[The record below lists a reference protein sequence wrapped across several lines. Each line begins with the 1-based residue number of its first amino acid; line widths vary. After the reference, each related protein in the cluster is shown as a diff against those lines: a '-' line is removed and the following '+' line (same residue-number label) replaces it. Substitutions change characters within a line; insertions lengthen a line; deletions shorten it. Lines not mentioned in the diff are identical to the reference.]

1 VSECSYLKKKE
12 LRKRTRMK
20 VPERFSTAER
30 RDERREKKAKKKRRK
45 KAPQFHSQ
53 REEEEEEETIMR
65 ALSSLPP
72 ATRTPTLAHER
83 RRATMRF
90 SHNGPAALCATIA
103 RRRRSVISSSFFSNV
118 LSRESGRRVQPAFS
132 SAAGDFDAPRSENVL
147 FKRSGFFSSSSS
159 SSRFAEGGERNVR
172 ANAIM
177 SSVEEDEE
185 DSEEMDLR
193 LPADMPG
200 FDDDYEAIVAKVDKL
215 FAKSSSSSKA
225 SDGMDDDDDDQDY
238 DDEEEYV
245 EEEEEEDGD
254 IAEIDKKTIKVSVDA
269 DPTSIN
275 NFNLHPIT
283 VAALKKKGIETLFPI
298 QVAALEPALN
308 GRDVVARAKTG
319 TGKTLA
325 FSLPIVEKFLRE
337 DEERKNGEDEDWG
350 GERRRMS
357 RDKRPRCIVLAP
369 TRELAQQVERE
380 IYSLAPSFETLTVYG
395 GAPIGAQESK
405 LRRGVDF
412 VVGTPGRVMD
422 LLNRGTLDLSRVQ
435 HVVLD
440 EADQMLAVG
449 FEEDVE
455 TILEDVP
462 KNRQT
467 FLFSATMPHWVKKL
481 QQKFLVDQVSI
492 DLVGEDTGK
501 INKDID
507 LMSCAVAFPSK
518 CAVLMDLVTVHA
530 KGNKTI
536 VFTQTKRDADEV
548 TASLGKR
555 VSTEVLHGDIA
566 QAQRERTLQR
576 FRQDKFSV
584 LVATDVA
591 ARGLDVDNVDL
602 VVHYEL
608 PNETESFVHR
618 CGRTGRAGKK
628 GTAIA
633 LHTDREYYRL
643 RDIKRFTGADI
654 REINPPTSSEVMAAS
669 AATAEHRIHE
679 VDDEVLEYFLPAAKD
694 MIRNVKQKKTNDEDE
709 ETETEDETP
718 TSEEEIERRAQEL
731 LARALAALSGHTEAP
746 PPKSLLTG
754 SPGQVTML
762 VEDVS
767 GDLPAFSARDLLAT
781 LGDKDRRLS
790 SGVGKITFF
799 ARNSGKNGAAFDVSY
814 EIAQELLDMGTIAGF
829 EVSKAKVL
837 PELSRD
843 SGRAG
848 AFGGGGRGGGRGGR
862 GFSRGGG
869 RGGGRFSRDG
879 GGRGGFSRDRGGG
892 GRFSGGG
899 FSRGGDRGGGGGYSS
914 RDGGGFERRDRGG
927 FERRDGG
934 GFERRDRGGGG
945 GYSSRGGGNRRE
957 GGYSSAAS
965 RSGGGDWSMQ

>member
-1 VSECSYLKKKE
+1 MHPIGVFQLAADTFAMNRHA
-12 LRKRTRMK
+12 LGGTTTTRRKRSVVVFRT
-20 VPERFSTAER
+20 T
-30 RDERREKKAKKKRRK
+30 
-45 KAPQFHSQ
+45 
-53 REEEEEEETIMR
+53 T
-65 ALSSLPP
+65 
-72 ATRTPTLAHER
+72 TTTTPTLTLR
-83 RRATMRF
+83 TRVIG
-90 SHNGPAALCATIA
+90 NAAAAIG
-103 RRRRSVISSSFFSNV
+103 VSS
-118 LSRESGRRVQPAFS
+118 ETT
-132 SAAGDFDAPRSENVL
+132 DFD
-147 FKRSGFFSSSSS
+147 
-159 SSRFAEGGERNVR
+159 
-172 ANAIM
+172 
-177 SSVEEDEE
+177 EEYTTT
-185 DSEEMDLR
+185 DLQ

-200 FDDDYEAIVAKVDKL
+200 FDDDYEAIVAKVDDL
-215 FAKSSSSSKA
+215 FKEEEKTTAREDMMEETTTTTRKK
-225 SDGMDDDDDDQDY
+225 DFG
-238 DDEEEYV
+238 DEEDV
-245 EEEEEEDGD
+245 DEDV
-254 IAEIDKKTIKVSVDA
+254 AKIDEKTIKVSVDD
-269 DPTSIN
+269 DPTSVN

-298 QVAALEPALN
+298 QVAALGPAQS

-337 DEERKNGEDEDWG
+337 DEEERNNRDDDG
-350 GERRRMS
+350 GARRRGA

-395 GAPIGAQESK
+395 GAPIGPQESK

-422 LLNRGTLDLSRVQ
+422 LLNRRTLDLSRVQ

-555 VSTEVLHGDIA
+555 CSTEVLHGDIA
-566 QAQRERTLQR
+566 QSQRERTLQR

-633 LHTDREYYRL
+633 LHTDREFYRL

-654 REINPPTSSEVMAAS
+654 REINPPSSSEVMAAS

-679 VDDEVLEYFLPAAKD
+679 VDEDVLEYFLPAAKD
-694 MIRNVKQKKTNDEDE
+694 MIKNVRQNITNDDDE
-709 ETETEDETP
+709 EETETETEDEDEDDETL
-718 TSEEEIERRAQEL
+718 TSQEKIERRAEEL
-731 LARALAALSGHTEAP
+731 LAKALAALSGHTEAP

-762 VEDVS
+762 VEDVNNE
-767 GDLPAFSARDLLAT
+767 LPAFSARDLLAT

-814 EIAQELLDMGTIAGF
+814 EFVQELLDMGTIAGF
-829 EVSKAKVL
+829 EVSKANSL
-837 PELSRD
+837 PRLARD
-843 SGRAG
+843 NGSRAG
-848 AFGGGGRGGGRGGR
+848 AF
-862 GFSRGGG
+862 GG
-869 RGGGRFSRDG
+869 RGGGRFSRGGGRFSRGG
-879 GGRGGFSRDRGGG
+879 GGRGGYSRDRDRGGG

-899 FSRGGDRGGGGGYSS
+899 FSRGGDRGGNYGS
-914 RDGGGFERRDRGG
+914 RDR
-927 FERRDGG
+927 GG
-934 GFERRDRGGGG
+934 GFERRDRGGGYSSRDRGG
-945 GYSSRGGGNRRE
+945 GYSSRDRGGYSSRDHRSGRE
-957 GGYSSAAS
+957 GGYSSAGA
-965 RSGGGDWSMQ
+965 RSDWSMQ

>member
-1 VSECSYLKKKE
+1 
-12 LRKRTRMK
+12 M
-20 VPERFSTAER
+20 
-30 RDERREKKAKKKRRK
+30 
-45 KAPQFHSQ
+45 
-53 REEEEEEETIMR
+53 
-65 ALSSLPP
+65 
-72 ATRTPTLAHER
+72 
-83 RRATMRF
+83 
-90 SHNGPAALCATIA
+90 
-103 RRRRSVISSSFFSNV
+103 
-118 LSRESGRRVQPAFS
+118 
-132 SAAGDFDAPRSENVL
+132 
-147 FKRSGFFSSSSS
+147 
-159 SSRFAEGGERNVR
+159 R

-185 DSEEMDLR
+185 DSEEMELR

-215 FAKSSSSSKA
+215 FEKSSSSSKA
-225 SDGMDDDDDDQDY
+225 SDGMDDDVDDDQDD
-238 DDEEEYV
+238 DDEEDYV
-245 EEEEEEDGD
+245 EEEEEEDED

-350 GERRRMS
+350 GERRRRS

-492 DLVGEDTGK
+492 ELVGEDTGK

-879 GGRGGFSRDRGGG
+879 GRGGFSRDRGGG

-914 RDGGGFERRDRGG
+914 RGGGDFERRDRGGFERRDGGGFERRDRGG

-945 GYSSRGGGNRRE
+945 YSSRGGGNRRE
-957 GGYSSAAS
+957 GGYSSAGS

>member
-1 VSECSYLKKKE
+1 MQSAVGL
-12 LRKRTRMK
+12 L
-20 VPERFSTAER
+20 FS
-30 RDERREKKAKKKRRK
+30 
-45 KAPQFHSQ
+45 S
-53 REEEEEEETIMR
+53 
-65 ALSSLPP
+65 
-72 ATRTPTLAHER
+72 TPSPVLLA
-83 RRATMRF
+83 
-90 SHNGPAALCATIA
+90 SP
-103 RRRRSVISSSFFSNV
+103 SKSSSFEKMTV
-118 LSRESGRRVQPAFS
+118 PTTSRAFFS
-132 SAAGDFDAPRSENVL
+132 SAARRLSARKRRTIMISSGGTPAAGAMTSPSYYYSYARRKDATTMRRY
-147 FKRSGFFSSSSS
+147 FGRGFSSTARSNAKNNSKAILSSTDDDVVPD
-159 SSRFAEGGERNVR
+159 N
-172 ANAIM
+172 I
-177 SSVEEDEE
+177 
-185 DSEEMDLR
+185 DLQ
-193 LPADMPG
+193 LPADMPE

-215 FAKSSSSSKA
+215 FVKSSSSS
-225 SDGMDDDDDDQDY
+225 SLSGGVVENDDEEDA
-238 DDEEEYV
+238 DDEEEEEDFV
-245 EEEEEEDGD
+245 VDSDEEEEEEEEDVLV
-254 IAEIDKKTIKVSVDA
+254 AEIDEKTIKVSVDA

-298 QVAALEPALN
+298 QVAALEPAQS

-337 DEERKNGEDEDWG
+337 DEEENNRGDED
-350 GERRRMS
+350 GEGTRRRGS

-395 GAPIGAQESK
+395 GAPIGPQESK

-481 QQKFLVDQVSI
+481 QQKFLVDQVNI

-507 LMSCAVAFPSK
+507 LMSCSVAFPSK

-608 PNETESFVHR
+608 PNESESFVHR

-633 LHTDREYYRL
+633 LHTDREFYRL

-654 REINPPTSSEVMAAS
+654 REINPPSSSEVMAAS
-669 AATAEHRIHE
+669 AATAEHRIHA
-679 VDDEVLEYFLPAAKD
+679 VDEDILEFFLPAAKD
-694 MIRNVKQKKTNDEDE
+694 MIRNVQQKTTNDDE
-709 ETETEDETP
+709 ETETETEDETL
-718 TSEEEIERRAQEL
+718 TSQEEIERRAQEL

-754 SPGQVTML
+754 SPGQVTMI
-762 VEDVS
+762 VEDVN

-814 EIAQELLDMGTIAGF
+814 EFAQELLDMGTIAGF
-829 EVSKAKVL
+829 EVTKANVL
-837 PELSRD
+837 PELARD
-843 SGRAG
+843 SGGRAG

-862 GFSRGGG
+862 GRDGFSRGGG

-914 RDGGGFERRDRGG
+914 RDGGGFERRD
-927 FERRDGG
+927 GG

-945 GYSSRGGGNRRE
+945 GGGGGGYSSRSGNSRE
-957 GGYSSAAS
+957 GGYSSAGS
-965 RSGGGDWSMQ
+965 RSGGGGGDWSMQ

>member
-1 VSECSYLKKKE
+1 MQSVPGTTQLAAGLCVETTSPNNATNAGTR
-12 LRKRTRMK
+12 RKRSVVFRTTLLT
-20 VPERFSTAER
+20 P
-30 RDERREKKAKKKRRK
+30 
-45 KAPQFHSQ
+45 
-53 REEEEEEETIMR
+53 
-65 ALSSLPP
+65 
-72 ATRTPTLAHER
+72 TRT
-83 RRATMRF
+83 
-90 SHNGPAALCATIA
+90 
-103 RRRRSVISSSFFSNV
+103 RRRRTRVI
-118 LSRESGRRVQPAFS
+118 G
-132 SAAGDFDAPRSENVL
+132 
-147 FKRSGFFSSSSS
+147 
-159 SSRFAEGGERNVR
+159 
-172 ANAIM
+172 NAIGV
-177 SSVEEDEE
+177 SSETDDEE
-185 DSEEMDLR
+185 YTTDLQ

-200 FDDDYEAIVAKVDKL
+200 FDDDYEAIVAKVDDL
-215 FAKSSSSSKA
+215 FKETAAHEDVEETRKK
-225 SDGMDDDDDDQDY
+225 DR
-238 DDEEEYV
+238 DDEDV
-245 EEEEEEDGD
+245 DEDV
-254 IAEIDKKTIKVSVDA
+254 AKIDEKTIKVSVDD

-298 QVAALEPALN
+298 QVAALGPAQS

-337 DEERKNGEDEDWG
+337 DEEERNNRDADG
-350 GERRRMS
+350 GARRRGA

-395 GAPIGAQESK
+395 GAPIGPQESK

-422 LLNRGTLDLSRVQ
+422 LLNRRTLDLSRVQ

-555 VSTEVLHGDIA
+555 CSTEVLHGDIA
-566 QAQRERTLQR
+566 QSQRERTLQR

-633 LHTDREYYRL
+633 LHTDREFYRL

-654 REINPPTSSEVMAAS
+654 REINPPSSSEVMAAS

-679 VDDEVLEYFLPAAKD
+679 VDEDVLEYFLPAAKD
-694 MIRNVKQKKTNDEDE
+694 MIKNVRQNFTNDDEE
-709 ETETEDETP
+709 ETETEDDGEDDETL
-718 TSEEEIERRAQEL
+718 TSQEKIERRAEEL
-731 LARALAALSGHTEAP
+731 LAKALAALSGHTEAP

-762 VEDVS
+762 VEDVNNE
-767 GDLPAFSARDLLAT
+767 LPAFSARDLLAT

-814 EIAQELLDMGTIAGF
+814 EFVQELLDMGTIAGF
-829 EVSKAKVL
+829 EVSKANFL
-837 PELSRD
+837 PRLARD
-843 SGRAG
+843 NGSRAG
-848 AFGGGGRGGGRGGR
+848 AF
-862 GFSRGGG
+862 GG
-869 RGGGRFSRDG
+869 RGGGRFSRGGGRFSRGG
-879 GGRGGFSRDRGGG
+879 GGRGGYSRDRDRGGG

-899 FSRGGDRGGGGGYSS
+899 FSRGGDRGGNYGS
-914 RDGGGFERRDRGG
+914 RDRGGGFERRDRGG
-927 FERRDGG
+927 
-934 GFERRDRGGGG
+934 
-945 GYSSRGGGNRRE
+945 YSSRGAGGRE
-957 GGYSSAAS
+957 GGCSSAGS
-965 RSGGGDWSMQ
+965 RSDWSMQ

>member
-1 VSECSYLKKKE
+1 MQSAVGL
-12 LRKRTRMK
+12 L
-20 VPERFSTAER
+20 FS
-30 RDERREKKAKKKRRK
+30 
-45 KAPQFHSQ
+45 S
-53 REEEEEEETIMR
+53 
-65 ALSSLPP
+65 
-72 ATRTPTLAHER
+72 TPSPVLLA
-83 RRATMRF
+83 
-90 SHNGPAALCATIA
+90 SP
-103 RRRRSVISSSFFSNV
+103 SKSSSFEKMTV
-118 LSRESGRRVQPAFS
+118 PTTSRAFFS
-132 SAAGDFDAPRSENVL
+132 SAARRLSARKRRTIMISSGGTPAAGAMTSPSYSYSYARRKDATTMRRYFGRGISSTARSNAKNNSKAIL
-147 FKRSGFFSSSSS
+147 SSTDDDVVPD
-159 SSRFAEGGERNVR
+159 N
-172 ANAIM
+172 I
-177 SSVEEDEE
+177 
-185 DSEEMDLR
+185 DLQ
-193 LPADMPG
+193 LPADMPE

-215 FAKSSSSSKA
+215 FVKSSSSS
-225 SDGMDDDDDDQDY
+225 SLSGGVVENDDEEDA
-238 DDEEEYV
+238 DDEEEEEDFV
-245 EEEEEEDGD
+245 VDSDEEEEEEEEDVLV
-254 IAEIDKKTIKVSVDA
+254 AEIDEKTIKVSVDA

-298 QVAALEPALN
+298 QVAALEPAQS

-337 DEERKNGEDEDWG
+337 DEEENNRGDED
-350 GERRRMS
+350 GEGTRRRGS

-395 GAPIGAQESK
+395 GAPIGPQESK

-481 QQKFLVDQVSI
+481 QQKFLVDQVNI

-507 LMSCAVAFPSK
+507 LMSCSVAFPSK

-608 PNETESFVHR
+608 PNESESFVHR

-633 LHTDREYYRL
+633 LHTDREFYRL

-654 REINPPTSSEVMAAS
+654 REINPPSSSEVMAAS
-669 AATAEHRIHE
+669 AATAEHRIHA
-679 VDDEVLEYFLPAAKD
+679 VDEDILEFFLPAAKD
-694 MIRNVKQKKTNDEDE
+694 MIRNVQQKTTNDDE
-709 ETETEDETP
+709 ETETETEDETL
-718 TSEEEIERRAQEL
+718 TSQEEIERRAQEL

-754 SPGQVTML
+754 SPGQVTMI
-762 VEDVS
+762 VEDVN

-814 EIAQELLDMGTIAGF
+814 EFAQELLDMGTIAGF
-829 EVSKAKVL
+829 EVTKANVL
-837 PELSRD
+837 PELARD
-843 SGRAG
+843 SGGRAG

-862 GFSRGGG
+862 GRDGFSRGGG

-914 RDGGGFERRDRGG
+914 RDGGGFERRD
-927 FERRDGG
+927 GG

-945 GYSSRGGGNRRE
+945 GGGGGGYSSRSGNSRE
-957 GGYSSAAS
+957 GGYSSAGS
-965 RSGGGDWSMQ
+965 RSGGGGGDWSMQ

>member
-1 VSECSYLKKKE
+1 MTVLTT
-12 LRKRTRMK
+12 TRA
-20 VPERFSTAER
+20 F
-30 RDERREKKAKKKRRK
+30 
-45 KAPQFHSQ
+45 
-53 REEEEEEETIMR
+53 
-65 ALSSLPP
+65 
-72 ATRTPTLAHER
+72 
-83 RRATMRF
+83 
-90 SHNGPAALCATIA
+90 
-103 RRRRSVISSSFFSNV
+103 
-118 LSRESGRRVQPAFS
+118 FS
-132 SAAGDFDAPRSENVL
+132 SAARRLRGARKRRTIISSTRGGTPSAAGAITSSPCSYSYAHVRMRKDATTTTMRTT
-147 FKRSGFFSSSSS
+147 KRYFGTTSFSSSSTRSKAILS
-159 SSRFAEGGERNVR
+159 STDDDVVPDN
-172 ANAIM
+172 I
-177 SSVEEDEE
+177 
-185 DSEEMDLR
+185 DLQ
-193 LPADMPG
+193 LPADMPE

-215 FAKSSSSSKA
+215 FVKSSSSPSA
-225 SDGMDDDDDDQDY
+225 SLSGAEVEN
-238 DDEEEYV
+238 DDEEDADDAD
-245 EEEEEEDGD
+245 EEEDFVVD
-254 IAEIDKKTIKVSVDA
+254 SDDEEDEDDEDVLVAEIDEKTIKVSVDA

-298 QVAALEPALN
+298 QVAALEPAQS

-337 DEERKNGEDEDWG
+337 DEEENNRGDEDG
-350 GERRRMS
+350 GGTRRRGS

-395 GAPIGAQESK
+395 GAPIGPQESK

-481 QQKFLVDQVSI
+481 QQKFLVDQVNI

-507 LMSCAVAFPSK
+507 LMSCSVAFPSK

-633 LHTDREYYRL
+633 LHTDREFYRL
-643 RDIKRFTGADI
+643 RDVKRFTGADI
-654 REINPPTSSEVMAAS
+654 REINPPSSSEVMAAS
-669 AATAEHRIHE
+669 AATAEHRIHA
-679 VDDEVLEYFLPAAKD
+679 VDEDVLEFFLPAAKD
-694 MIRNVKQKKTNDEDE
+694 LIRNVQQKTTSDDEE
-709 ETETEDETP
+709 TETETEDETL
-718 TSEEEIERRAQEL
+718 TSQEEIERRAQEL

-754 SPGQVTML
+754 SPGQVTMI
-762 VEDVS
+762 VEDVN

-814 EIAQELLDMGTIAGF
+814 EFAQELLDMGTIAGF
-829 EVSKAKVL
+829 EVTKATVL
-837 PELSRD
+837 PKLARD
-843 SGRAG
+843 SGGRAG

-862 GFSRGGG
+862 GRDGFSRGGG

-914 RDGGGFERRDRGG
+914 RDGGGFERRD
-927 FERRDGG
+927 GG

-945 GYSSRGGGNRRE
+945 GGFERRDRGGGGGGGGYSSRSGNSRE
-957 GGYSSAAS
+957 GGYSSAGS
-965 RSGGGDWSMQ
+965 RSGGGGGDWSMQ

>member
-1 VSECSYLKKKE
+1 MRDMCSEFCIFFFQQKVNFPIQKSGSFFADPQKKMPSAVG
-12 LRKRTRMK
+12 LL
-20 VPERFSTAER
+20 
-30 RDERREKKAKKKRRK
+30 
-45 KAPQFHSQ
+45 
-53 REEEEEEETIMR
+53 
-65 ALSSLPP
+65 LSSAPSPVLLASSPK
-72 ATRTPTLAHER
+72 ASSFGETKMTTPTTT
-83 RRATMRF
+83 RAF
-90 SHNGPAALCATIA
+90 
-103 RRRRSVISSSFFSNV
+103 
-118 LSRESGRRVQPAFS
+118 FS
-132 SAAGDFDAPRSENVL
+132 SAARRLRSARKRRTIISSSTRGGTPSAAGAITSPYSYSYAHVKMRKDATTTITT
-147 FKRSGFFSSSSS
+147 KRYFGASFSSSTRSKAILSS
-159 SSRFAEGGERNVR
+159 TDDDVVPDN
-172 ANAIM
+172 I
-177 SSVEEDEE
+177 
-185 DSEEMDLR
+185 DLQ
-193 LPADMPG
+193 LPADMPE

-215 FAKSSSSSKA
+215 FVKSSSSPSA
-225 SDGMDDDDDDQDY
+225 SLSSAEVEN
-238 DDEEEYV
+238 DDEEEGFV
-245 EEEEEEDGD
+245 VDSDDEEDEED
-254 IAEIDKKTIKVSVDA
+254 VDVLVAEIDEKTIKVSVDA

-298 QVAALEPALN
+298 QVAALEPAQS

-337 DEERKNGEDEDWG
+337 DEEENNRGDED
-350 GERRRMS
+350 GEGTRRRGS

-395 GAPIGAQESK
+395 GAPIGPQESK

-481 QQKFLVDQVSI
+481 QQKFLVDQVNI

-507 LMSCAVAFPSK
+507 LMSCSVAFPSK

-633 LHTDREYYRL
+633 LHTDREFYRL

-654 REINPPTSSEVMAAS
+654 REINPPSSSEVMAAS
-669 AATAEHRIHE
+669 AATAEHRIHA
-679 VDDEVLEYFLPAAKD
+679 VDEDVLEFFLPAAKD
-694 MIRNVKQKKTNDEDE
+694 MIRNVQQKTTNDDE
-709 ETETEDETP
+709 ETETETEDETL
-718 TSEEEIERRAQEL
+718 TSQEEIERRAQEL

-754 SPGQVTML
+754 SPGQVTMI
-762 VEDVS
+762 VEDVN

-814 EIAQELLDMGTIAGF
+814 EFAQELLDMGTIAGF
-829 EVSKAKVL
+829 EVTKATVL
-837 PELSRD
+837 PELARD
-843 SGRAG
+843 SGGRAG

-862 GFSRGGG
+862 GRDGFSRGGG

-914 RDGGGFERRDRGG
+914 RDGGGFERRDGG
-927 FERRDGG
+927 DFERRDRGGGG

-945 GYSSRGGGNRRE
+945 GGGGYSSRSGNSRE
-957 GGYSSAAS
+957 GGYSSAGS
-965 RSGGGDWSMQ
+965 RSGGGGGDWSMQ

>member
-1 VSECSYLKKKE
+1 
-12 LRKRTRMK
+12 
-20 VPERFSTAER
+20 
-30 RDERREKKAKKKRRK
+30 
-45 KAPQFHSQ
+45 
-53 REEEEEEETIMR
+53 
-65 ALSSLPP
+65 
-72 ATRTPTLAHER
+72 
-83 RRATMRF
+83 
-90 SHNGPAALCATIA
+90 
-103 RRRRSVISSSFFSNV
+103 
-118 LSRESGRRVQPAFS
+118 
-132 SAAGDFDAPRSENVL
+132 
-147 FKRSGFFSSSSS
+147 
-159 SSRFAEGGERNVR
+159 
-172 ANAIM
+172 
-177 SSVEEDEE
+177 
-185 DSEEMDLR
+185 
-193 LPADMPG
+193 
-200 FDDDYEAIVAKVDKL
+200 
-215 FAKSSSSSKA
+215 
-225 SDGMDDDDDDQDY
+225 
-238 DDEEEYV
+238 
-245 EEEEEEDGD
+245 
-254 IAEIDKKTIKVSVDA
+254 
-269 DPTSIN
+269 
-275 NFNLHPIT
+275 
-283 VAALKKKGIETLFPI
+283 
-298 QVAALEPALN
+298 
-308 GRDVVARAKTG
+308 
-319 TGKTLA
+319 
-325 FSLPIVEKFLRE
+325 
-337 DEERKNGEDEDWG
+337 
-350 GERRRMS
+350 
-357 RDKRPRCIVLAP
+357 
-369 TRELAQQVERE
+369 
-380 IYSLAPSFETLTVYG
+380 
-395 GAPIGAQESK
+395 
-405 LRRGVDF
+405 
-412 VVGTPGRVMD
+412 
-422 LLNRGTLDLSRVQ
+422 
-435 HVVLD
+435 
-440 EADQMLAVG
+440 
-449 FEEDVE
+449 VE

-507 LMSCAVAFPSK
+507 LMSCSVAFPSK

-633 LHTDREYYRL
+633 LHTDREFYRL

-694 MIRNVKQKKTNDEDE
+694 MIRNVKQKTTNDEDE

-862 GFSRGGG
+862 GFSRDGGRGGG

-934 GFERRDRGGGG
+934 GFERRDRGGVGG
-945 GYSSRGGGNRRE
+945 GYSSRGGNRRE
-957 GGYSSAAS
+957 GGYSSAGS

>member
-1 VSECSYLKKKE
+1 LFSFAFVCIFWKFLDRAKRTKKASQNISEKKKE
-12 LRKRTRMK
+12 
-20 VPERFSTAER
+20 
-30 RDERREKKAKKKRRK
+30 RD
-45 KAPQFHSQ
+45 Q
-53 REEEEEEETIMR
+53 MR
-65 ALSSLPP
+65 ALSSSSQTLPP
-72 ATRTPTLAHER
+72 ATRRRTPLAARER
-83 RRATMRF
+83 SCSAAMRF
-90 SHNGPAALCATIA
+90 SNSGHALMMLAK
-103 RRRRSVISSSFFSNV
+103 RRSSSSSFVLFS
-118 LSRESGRRVQPAFS
+118 RGGGHRVQPN
-132 SAAGDFDAPRSENVL
+132 SAAGDVLSESVF
-147 FKRSGFFSSSSS
+147 FKRSGLFSSSS
-159 SSRFAEGGERNVR
+159 SSRFEEKGEERNVR

-185 DSEEMDLR
+185 DSEELDLR

-225 SDGMDDDDDDQDY
+225 SDGMDDEDDDDQDDA
-238 DDEEEYV
+238 DDEEDYV
-245 EEEEEEDGD
+245 EEEEDED

-298 QVAALEPALN
+298 QVAALEPALS

-337 DEERKNGEDEDWG
+337 DEESKNGEDQDWG
-350 GERRRMS
+350 GERRRGS

-633 LHTDREYYRL
+633 LHTDREFYRL

-694 MIRNVKQKKTNDEDE
+694 MIRNVKQKTTNDEDE
-709 ETETEDETP
+709 ETETVDETP

-862 GFSRGGG
+862 GFSRDGGRGGG

-945 GYSSRGGGNRRE
+945 GGGYSSRGGGNRRE
-957 GGYSSAAS
+957 GGYSSAGS

>member
-1 VSECSYLKKKE
+1 
-12 LRKRTRMK
+12 
-20 VPERFSTAER
+20 
-30 RDERREKKAKKKRRK
+30 
-45 KAPQFHSQ
+45 
-53 REEEEEEETIMR
+53 
-65 ALSSLPP
+65 
-72 ATRTPTLAHER
+72 
-83 RRATMRF
+83 
-90 SHNGPAALCATIA
+90 
-103 RRRRSVISSSFFSNV
+103 
-118 LSRESGRRVQPAFS
+118 
-132 SAAGDFDAPRSENVL
+132 
-147 FKRSGFFSSSSS
+147 
-159 SSRFAEGGERNVR
+159 
-172 ANAIM
+172 
-177 SSVEEDEE
+177 
-185 DSEEMDLR
+185 
-193 LPADMPG
+193 
-200 FDDDYEAIVAKVDKL
+200 
-215 FAKSSSSSKA
+215 
-225 SDGMDDDDDDQDY
+225 
-238 DDEEEYV
+238 
-245 EEEEEEDGD
+245 
-254 IAEIDKKTIKVSVDA
+254 
-269 DPTSIN
+269 
-275 NFNLHPIT
+275 
-283 VAALKKKGIETLFPI
+283 
-298 QVAALEPALN
+298 
-308 GRDVVARAKTG
+308 
-319 TGKTLA
+319 
-325 FSLPIVEKFLRE
+325 
-337 DEERKNGEDEDWG
+337 
-350 GERRRMS
+350 
-357 RDKRPRCIVLAP
+357 
-369 TRELAQQVERE
+369 
-380 IYSLAPSFETLTVYG
+380 
-395 GAPIGAQESK
+395 
-405 LRRGVDF
+405 
-412 VVGTPGRVMD
+412 
-422 LLNRGTLDLSRVQ
+422 VQ

>member
-1 VSECSYLKKKE
+1 MQSAVGL
-12 LRKRTRMK
+12 L
-20 VPERFSTAER
+20 FS
-30 RDERREKKAKKKRRK
+30 
-45 KAPQFHSQ
+45 S
-53 REEEEEEETIMR
+53 
-65 ALSSLPP
+65 
-72 ATRTPTLAHER
+72 TPSPVLLA
-83 RRATMRF
+83 
-90 SHNGPAALCATIA
+90 SP
-103 RRRRSVISSSFFSNV
+103 SKSSSFEKMTV
-118 LSRESGRRVQPAFS
+118 PTTSRAFFS
-132 SAAGDFDAPRSENVL
+132 SAARRLSARKRRTIMISSGGTPAAGAMTPPSYSYSYARRKDATTMRRYFGRGISSTARSNAKNNSKAIL
-147 FKRSGFFSSSSS
+147 SSTDDDVVPD
-159 SSRFAEGGERNVR
+159 N
-172 ANAIM
+172 I
-177 SSVEEDEE
+177 
-185 DSEEMDLR
+185 DLQ
-193 LPADMPG
+193 LPADMPE

-215 FAKSSSSSKA
+215 FVKSSSSS
-225 SDGMDDDDDDQDY
+225 SLSGGVVENDDEEDA
-238 DDEEEYV
+238 DDEEEEEDFV
-245 EEEEEEDGD
+245 VDSDEEEEEEEEDVLV
-254 IAEIDKKTIKVSVDA
+254 AEIDEKTIKVSVDA

-298 QVAALEPALN
+298 QVAALEPAQS

-337 DEERKNGEDEDWG
+337 DEEENNRGDED
-350 GERRRMS
+350 GEGTRRRGS

-395 GAPIGAQESK
+395 GAPIGPQESK

-481 QQKFLVDQVSI
+481 QQKFLVDQVNI

-507 LMSCAVAFPSK
+507 LMSCSVAFPSK

-608 PNETESFVHR
+608 PNESESFVHR

-633 LHTDREYYRL
+633 LHTDREFYRL

-654 REINPPTSSEVMAAS
+654 REINPPSSSEVMAAS
-669 AATAEHRIHE
+669 AATAEHRIHA
-679 VDDEVLEYFLPAAKD
+679 VDEDILEFFLPAAKD
-694 MIRNVKQKKTNDEDE
+694 MIRNVQQKTTNDDE
-709 ETETEDETP
+709 ETETETEDETL
-718 TSEEEIERRAQEL
+718 TSQEEIERRAQEL

-754 SPGQVTML
+754 SPGQVTMI
-762 VEDVS
+762 VEDVN

-814 EIAQELLDMGTIAGF
+814 EFAQELLDMGTIAGF
-829 EVSKAKVL
+829 EVTKANVL
-837 PELSRD
+837 PELARD
-843 SGRAG
+843 SGGRAG
-848 AFGGGGRGGGRGGR
+848 SFGGGGRGGGRGGR
-862 GFSRGGG
+862 GRDGFSRGGG

-914 RDGGGFERRDRGG
+914 RDGGGFERRD
-927 FERRDGG
+927 GG

-945 GYSSRGGGNRRE
+945 GGGGGGYSSRSGNSRE
-957 GGYSSAAS
+957 GGYSSAGS
-965 RSGGGDWSMQ
+965 RSGGGGGDWSMQ

>member
-1 VSECSYLKKKE
+1 MHSSFGVFQCQLAADTTTATHNAGGGTRR
-12 LRKRTRMK
+12 RKRSVVVVRTTTTTTTQETR
-20 VPERFSTAER
+20 
-30 RDERREKKAKKKRRK
+30 
-45 KAPQFHSQ
+45 Q
-53 REEEEEEETIMR
+53 
-65 ALSSLPP
+65 
-72 ATRTPTLAHER
+72 PTLR
-83 RRATMRF
+83 RRTRVIG
-90 SHNGPAALCATIA
+90 NAAAAIGG
-103 RRRRSVISSSFFSNV
+103 VSSET
-118 LSRESGRRVQPAFS
+118 L
-132 SAAGDFDAPRSENVL
+132 DFD
-147 FKRSGFFSSSSS
+147 
-159 SSRFAEGGERNVR
+159 
-172 ANAIM
+172 
-177 SSVEEDEE
+177 EELNTTTNT
-185 DSEEMDLR
+185 DLQ

-200 FDDDYEAIVAKVDKL
+200 FDDDYEAIVAKVDDL
-215 FAKSSSSSKA
+215 FKEETAAKSEDVEETTTRKK
-225 SDGMDDDDDDQDY
+225 DFGDDDEDV
-238 DDEEEYV
+238 DEDV
-245 EEEEEEDGD
+245 
-254 IAEIDKKTIKVSVDA
+254 AKIDEKTIEVSVDD

-298 QVAALEPALN
+298 QVAALGPAQS

-337 DEERKNGEDEDWG
+337 DEEERNNRDDDG
-350 GERRRMS
+350 GARRRGA

-395 GAPIGAQESK
+395 GAPIGPQESK

-422 LLNRGTLDLSRVQ
+422 LLNRRTLDLSRVQ

-555 VSTEVLHGDIA
+555 CSTEVLHGDIA
-566 QAQRERTLQR
+566 QSQRERTLQR

-633 LHTDREYYRL
+633 LHTDREFYRL

-654 REINPPTSSEVMAAS
+654 REINPPSSSEVMAAS

-679 VDDEVLEYFLPAAKD
+679 VDEDVLEYFLPAAKD
-694 MIRNVKQKKTNDEDE
+694 MIKNVRQNITNDDDE
-709 ETETEDETP
+709 EETETETEDEDEDDETL
-718 TSEEEIERRAQEL
+718 TSQEKIERRAEEL
-731 LARALAALSGHTEAP
+731 LAKALAALSGHTEAP

-762 VEDVS
+762 VEDVNNE
-767 GDLPAFSARDLLAT
+767 LPAFSARDLLAT

-814 EIAQELLDMGTIAGF
+814 EFVQELLDMGTIAGF
-829 EVSKAKVL
+829 EVSKANSL
-837 PELSRD
+837 PRLARD
-843 SGRAG
+843 NGSRAG
-848 AFGGGGRGGGRGGR
+848 AF
-862 GFSRGGG
+862 GG
-869 RGGGRFSRDG
+869 RGGGRFSRGGGRFSRGG
-879 GGRGGFSRDRGGG
+879 GGRGGYSRDRDRGGG

-899 FSRGGDRGGGGGYSS
+899 FSRGGDRGGNYGS
-914 RDGGGFERRDRGG
+914 RDRGGGFERRDRGG
-927 FERRDGG
+927 YSSR
-934 GFERRDRGGGG
+934 GGG
-945 GYSSRGGGNRRE
+945 GYSSRDRGGYSSRGGRE
-957 GGYSSAAS
+957 GGYSSAGA
-965 RSGGGDWSMQ
+965 RSDWSMQ

>member
-1 VSECSYLKKKE
+1 MQSAVGL
-12 LRKRTRMK
+12 L
-20 VPERFSTAER
+20 FS
-30 RDERREKKAKKKRRK
+30 
-45 KAPQFHSQ
+45 S
-53 REEEEEEETIMR
+53 
-65 ALSSLPP
+65 
-72 ATRTPTLAHER
+72 TPSPVLLA
-83 RRATMRF
+83 
-90 SHNGPAALCATIA
+90 SP
-103 RRRRSVISSSFFSNV
+103 SKSSSFEKMTV
-118 LSRESGRRVQPAFS
+118 PTTSRAFFS
-132 SAAGDFDAPRSENVL
+132 SAARRLSARKRRTIMISSGGTPAAGAMTSPSYYYSYARRKDATTMRRY
-147 FKRSGFFSSSSS
+147 FGRGFSSTARSNAKNNSKAILSSTDDDVVPD
-159 SSRFAEGGERNVR
+159 N
-172 ANAIM
+172 I
-177 SSVEEDEE
+177 
-185 DSEEMDLR
+185 DLQ
-193 LPADMPG
+193 LPADMPE

-215 FAKSSSSSKA
+215 FVKSSSSS
-225 SDGMDDDDDDQDY
+225 SLSGGVVENDDEEDA
-238 DDEEEYV
+238 DDEEEEEDFV
-245 EEEEEEDGD
+245 VDSDEEEEEEEEEDVLV
-254 IAEIDKKTIKVSVDA
+254 AEIDEKTIKVSVDA

-298 QVAALEPALN
+298 QVAALEPAQS

-337 DEERKNGEDEDWG
+337 DEEENNRGDED
-350 GERRRMS
+350 GEGTRRRGS

-395 GAPIGAQESK
+395 GAPIGPQESK

-481 QQKFLVDQVSI
+481 QQKFLVDQVNI

-507 LMSCAVAFPSK
+507 LMSCSVAFPSK

-608 PNETESFVHR
+608 PNESESFVHR

-633 LHTDREYYRL
+633 LHTDREFYRL

-654 REINPPTSSEVMAAS
+654 REINPPSSSEVMAAS
-669 AATAEHRIHE
+669 AATAEHRIHA
-679 VDDEVLEYFLPAAKD
+679 VDEDILEFFLPAAKD
-694 MIRNVKQKKTNDEDE
+694 MIRNVQQKTTNDDE
-709 ETETEDETP
+709 ETETETEDETL
-718 TSEEEIERRAQEL
+718 TSQEEIERRAQEL

-754 SPGQVTML
+754 SPGQVTMI
-762 VEDVS
+762 VEDVN

-814 EIAQELLDMGTIAGF
+814 EFAQELLDMGTIAGF
-829 EVSKAKVL
+829 EVTKANVL
-837 PELSRD
+837 PELARD
-843 SGRAG
+843 SGGRAG

-862 GFSRGGG
+862 GRDGFSRGGG

-914 RDGGGFERRDRGG
+914 RDGGGFERRD
-927 FERRDGG
+927 GG

-945 GYSSRGGGNRRE
+945 GGGGGGYSSRSGNSRE
-957 GGYSSAAS
+957 GGYSSAGS
-965 RSGGGDWSMQ
+965 RSGGGGGDWSMQ

>member
-1 VSECSYLKKKE
+1 
-12 LRKRTRMK
+12 M
-20 VPERFSTAER
+20 
-30 RDERREKKAKKKRRK
+30 
-45 KAPQFHSQ
+45 
-53 REEEEEEETIMR
+53 
-65 ALSSLPP
+65 
-72 ATRTPTLAHER
+72 
-83 RRATMRF
+83 
-90 SHNGPAALCATIA
+90 
-103 RRRRSVISSSFFSNV
+103 
-118 LSRESGRRVQPAFS
+118 
-132 SAAGDFDAPRSENVL
+132 
-147 FKRSGFFSSSSS
+147 
-159 SSRFAEGGERNVR
+159 R

-746 PPKSLLTG
+746 PTKSLLTG

-957 GGYSSAAS
+957 GGYSSAGS

>member
-1 VSECSYLKKKE
+1 MQSAVGL
-12 LRKRTRMK
+12 L
-20 VPERFSTAER
+20 FS
-30 RDERREKKAKKKRRK
+30 
-45 KAPQFHSQ
+45 S
-53 REEEEEEETIMR
+53 
-65 ALSSLPP
+65 
-72 ATRTPTLAHER
+72 TPSPVLLA
-83 RRATMRF
+83 
-90 SHNGPAALCATIA
+90 SP
-103 RRRRSVISSSFFSNV
+103 SKSSSFEKMTV
-118 LSRESGRRVQPAFS
+118 PTTSRAFFS
-132 SAAGDFDAPRSENVL
+132 SAARRLSARKRRTIMISSGGTPAAGAMTPPSYSYSYARRKDATTMRRYFGRGISSTARSNAKNNSKAIL
-147 FKRSGFFSSSSS
+147 SSTDDDVVPD
-159 SSRFAEGGERNVR
+159 N
-172 ANAIM
+172 I
-177 SSVEEDEE
+177 
-185 DSEEMDLR
+185 DLQ
-193 LPADMPG
+193 LPADMPE

-215 FAKSSSSSKA
+215 FVKSSSSS
-225 SDGMDDDDDDQDY
+225 SLSGGVVENDDEEDA
-238 DDEEEYV
+238 DDEEEEEDFV
-245 EEEEEEDGD
+245 VDSDEEEEEEEEDVLV
-254 IAEIDKKTIKVSVDA
+254 AEIDEKTIKVSVDA

-298 QVAALEPALN
+298 QVAALEPAQS

-337 DEERKNGEDEDWG
+337 DEEENNRGDED
-350 GERRRMS
+350 GEGTRRRGS

-395 GAPIGAQESK
+395 GAPIGPQESK

-481 QQKFLVDQVSI
+481 QQKFLVDQVNI

-507 LMSCAVAFPSK
+507 LMSCSVAFPSK

-608 PNETESFVHR
+608 PNESESFVHR

-633 LHTDREYYRL
+633 LHTDREFYRL

-654 REINPPTSSEVMAAS
+654 REINPPSSSEVMAAS
-669 AATAEHRIHE
+669 AATAEHRIHA
-679 VDDEVLEYFLPAAKD
+679 VDEDILEFFLPAAKD
-694 MIRNVKQKKTNDEDE
+694 MIRNVQQKTTNDDE
-709 ETETEDETP
+709 ETETETEDETL
-718 TSEEEIERRAQEL
+718 TSQEEIERRAQEL

-754 SPGQVTML
+754 SPGQVTMI
-762 VEDVS
+762 VEDVN

-814 EIAQELLDMGTIAGF
+814 EFAQELLDMGTIAGF
-829 EVSKAKVL
+829 EVTKANVL
-837 PELSRD
+837 PELARD
-843 SGRAG
+843 SGGRAG

-862 GFSRGGG
+862 GRDGFSRGGG

-914 RDGGGFERRDRGG
+914 RDGGGFERRD
-927 FERRDGG
+927 GG

-945 GYSSRGGGNRRE
+945 GGGGGGYSSRSGNSRE
-957 GGYSSAAS
+957 GGYSSAGS
-965 RSGGGDWSMQ
+965 RSGGGGGDWSMQ

>member
-1 VSECSYLKKKE
+1 MQSAVGL
-12 LRKRTRMK
+12 L
-20 VPERFSTAER
+20 
-30 RDERREKKAKKKRRK
+30 
-45 KAPQFHSQ
+45 
-53 REEEEEEETIMR
+53 
-65 ALSSLPP
+65 LSSAPSPVL
-72 ATRTPTLAHER
+72 LA
-83 RRATMRF
+83 
-90 SHNGPAALCATIA
+90 SP
-103 RRRRSVISSSFFSNV
+103 SKSSSFEKMTV
-118 LSRESGRRVQPAFS
+118 PTTSRRAFFS
-132 SAAGDFDAPRSENVL
+132 SAARRCLSSAARKRRTIMISSGGTPAAGAMTSPSYSYSYARRKDATTMRRY
-147 FKRSGFFSSSSS
+147 FGRGFSSTARSNAKNNSKAILSSTDDDVVP
-159 SSRFAEGGERNVR
+159 EN
-172 ANAIM
+172 I
-177 SSVEEDEE
+177 
-185 DSEEMDLR
+185 DLQ
-193 LPADMPG
+193 LPADMPE

-215 FAKSSSSSKA
+215 FVKSSSSPSA
-225 SDGMDDDDDDQDY
+225 SLSGAEVEN
-238 DDEEEYV
+238 DDEEDAGDAD
-245 EEEEEEDGD
+245 EEEDFVVD
-254 IAEIDKKTIKVSVDA
+254 SDDEEDEEDEDVLVAEIDEKTIKVSVDA

-298 QVAALEPALN
+298 QVAALEPAQS

-337 DEERKNGEDEDWG
+337 DEEENNRGDED
-350 GERRRMS
+350 GEGTRRRGS

-395 GAPIGAQESK
+395 GAPIGPQESK

-481 QQKFLVDQVSI
+481 QQKFLVDQVNI

-507 LMSCAVAFPSK
+507 LMSCSVAFPSK

-633 LHTDREYYRL
+633 LHTDREFYRL

-654 REINPPTSSEVMAAS
+654 REINPPSSSEVMAAS
-669 AATAEHRIHE
+669 AATAEHRIHA
-679 VDDEVLEYFLPAAKD
+679 VDEDILEFFLPAAKD
-694 MIRNVKQKKTNDEDE
+694 MIRNVQQKTTNDDE
-709 ETETEDETP
+709 ETETETEDETL
-718 TSEEEIERRAQEL
+718 TSQEEIERRAQEL

-754 SPGQVTML
+754 SPGQVTMI
-762 VEDVS
+762 VEDVN

-814 EIAQELLDMGTIAGF
+814 EFAQELLDMGTIAGF
-829 EVSKAKVL
+829 EVTKATVL
-837 PELSRD
+837 PELARD
-843 SGRAG
+843 SGGRAG

-862 GFSRGGG
+862 GQ
-869 RGGGRFSRDG
+869 FSRDG

-914 RDGGGFERRDRGG
+914 RDGGGFERRD
-927 FERRDGG
+927 GG

-945 GYSSRGGGNRRE
+945 GFERRDRGGGGGGGGYSSRSGNSRE
-957 GGYSSAAS
+957 GGYSSAGS
-965 RSGGGDWSMQ
+965 RSGGGGGDWSMQ

>member
-1 VSECSYLKKKE
+1 MHSSFGVFQCQLAADTTTATHNAGGGTRR
-12 LRKRTRMK
+12 RKRSVVVVRTTTTTTQETR
-20 VPERFSTAER
+20 
-30 RDERREKKAKKKRRK
+30 
-45 KAPQFHSQ
+45 Q
-53 REEEEEEETIMR
+53 
-65 ALSSLPP
+65 
-72 ATRTPTLAHER
+72 PTLR
-83 RRATMRF
+83 RRTRVIG
-90 SHNGPAALCATIA
+90 NAAAAIGG
-103 RRRRSVISSSFFSNV
+103 VSSET
-118 LSRESGRRVQPAFS
+118 L
-132 SAAGDFDAPRSENVL
+132 DFD
-147 FKRSGFFSSSSS
+147 
-159 SSRFAEGGERNVR
+159 
-172 ANAIM
+172 
-177 SSVEEDEE
+177 EELNTTTNT
-185 DSEEMDLR
+185 DLQ

-200 FDDDYEAIVAKVDKL
+200 FDDDYEAIVAKVDDL
-215 FAKSSSSSKA
+215 FKETAAHEDVEETRKK
-225 SDGMDDDDDDQDY
+225 DR
-238 DDEEEYV
+238 DDEDV
-245 EEEEEEDGD
+245 DEDV
-254 IAEIDKKTIKVSVDA
+254 AKIDEKTIEVSVDD

-298 QVAALEPALN
+298 QVAALGPAQS

-337 DEERKNGEDEDWG
+337 DEEERNNRDDDG
-350 GERRRMS
+350 GARRRGA

-395 GAPIGAQESK
+395 GAPIGPQESK

-422 LLNRGTLDLSRVQ
+422 LLNRRTLDLSRVQ

-555 VSTEVLHGDIA
+555 CSTEVLHGDIA
-566 QAQRERTLQR
+566 QSQRERTLQR

-633 LHTDREYYRL
+633 LHTDREFYRL

-654 REINPPTSSEVMAAS
+654 REINPPSSSEVMAAS

-679 VDDEVLEYFLPAAKD
+679 VDEDVLEYFLPAAKD
-694 MIRNVKQKKTNDEDE
+694 MIKNVRQNFTNDDEE
-709 ETETEDETP
+709 ETETEDDGEDDETL
-718 TSEEEIERRAQEL
+718 TSQEKIERRAEEL
-731 LARALAALSGHTEAP
+731 LAKALAALSGHTEAP

-762 VEDVS
+762 VEDVNNE
-767 GDLPAFSARDLLAT
+767 LPAFSARDLLAT

-814 EIAQELLDMGTIAGF
+814 EFVQELLDMGTIAGF
-829 EVSKAKVL
+829 EVSKANFL
-837 PELSRD
+837 PRLARD
-843 SGRAG
+843 NGSRAG
-848 AFGGGGRGGGRGGR
+848 AF
-862 GFSRGGG
+862 GG
-869 RGGGRFSRDG
+869 RGGGRFSRGGGRFSRGG
-879 GGRGGFSRDRGGG
+879 GGRGGYSRDRDRGGG

-899 FSRGGDRGGGGGYSS
+899 FSRGGDRGGNYGS
-914 RDGGGFERRDRGG
+914 RDRGGGFERRDRGG
-927 FERRDGG
+927 YSSR
-934 GFERRDRGGGG
+934 GGG
-945 GYSSRGGGNRRE
+945 GYSSRDRGGYSSRGGRE
-957 GGYSSAAS
+957 GGYSSAGA
-965 RSGGGDWSMQ
+965 RSDWSMQ

>member
-1 VSECSYLKKKE
+1 MQSAVGL
-12 LRKRTRMK
+12 L
-20 VPERFSTAER
+20 
-30 RDERREKKAKKKRRK
+30 
-45 KAPQFHSQ
+45 
-53 REEEEEEETIMR
+53 
-65 ALSSLPP
+65 LSS
-72 ATRTPTLAHER
+72 TPSPVLLA
-83 RRATMRF
+83 
-90 SHNGPAALCATIA
+90 SP
-103 RRRRSVISSSFFSNV
+103 SKSSSFEKMTV
-118 LSRESGRRVQPAFS
+118 PTTSRAFFS
-132 SAAGDFDAPRSENVL
+132 SAARRLSARKRRTIMISSGGTPAAGAMTSPSYYYSYARRKDATTMRRY
-147 FKRSGFFSSSSS
+147 FGRGFSSTARSNAKNNSKAILSSTDDDVVPD
-159 SSRFAEGGERNVR
+159 N
-172 ANAIM
+172 I
-177 SSVEEDEE
+177 
-185 DSEEMDLR
+185 DLQ
-193 LPADMPG
+193 LPADMPE

-215 FAKSSSSSKA
+215 FVKSSSSS
-225 SDGMDDDDDDQDY
+225 SLSGGVVENDDEEDA
-238 DDEEEYV
+238 DDEEEEEDFV
-245 EEEEEEDGD
+245 VDSDEEEEEEEEEDVLV
-254 IAEIDKKTIKVSVDA
+254 AEIDEKTIKVSVDA

-298 QVAALEPALN
+298 QVAALEPAQS

-337 DEERKNGEDEDWG
+337 DEEENNRGDED
-350 GERRRMS
+350 GEGTRRRGS

-395 GAPIGAQESK
+395 GAPIGPQESK

-481 QQKFLVDQVSI
+481 QQKFLVDQVNI

-507 LMSCAVAFPSK
+507 LMSCSVAFPSK

-608 PNETESFVHR
+608 PNESESFVHR

-633 LHTDREYYRL
+633 LHTDREFYRL

-654 REINPPTSSEVMAAS
+654 REINPPSSSEVMAAS
-669 AATAEHRIHE
+669 AATAEHRIHA
-679 VDDEVLEYFLPAAKD
+679 VDEDILEFFLPAAKD
-694 MIRNVKQKKTNDEDE
+694 MIRNVQQKTTNDDE
-709 ETETEDETP
+709 ETETETEDETL
-718 TSEEEIERRAQEL
+718 TSQEEIERRAQEL

-754 SPGQVTML
+754 SPGQVTMI
-762 VEDVS
+762 VEDVN

-814 EIAQELLDMGTIAGF
+814 EFAQELLDMGTIAGF
-829 EVSKAKVL
+829 EVTKANVL
-837 PELSRD
+837 PELARD
-843 SGRAG
+843 SGGRAG

-862 GFSRGGG
+862 GRDGFSRGGG

-914 RDGGGFERRDRGG
+914 RDGGGFERRD
-927 FERRDGG
+927 GG

-945 GYSSRGGGNRRE
+945 GGGGGGYSSRSGNSRE
-957 GGYSSAAS
+957 GGYSSAGS
-965 RSGGGDWSMQ
+965 RSGGGGGDWSMQ

>member
-1 VSECSYLKKKE
+1 MTTIPSPYSYSYAHVKM
-12 LRKRTRMK
+12 RKDAT
-20 VPERFSTAER
+20 TIT
-30 RDERREKKAKKKRRK
+30 KRY
-45 KAPQFHSQ
+45 FGTS
-53 REEEEEEETIMR
+53 
-65 ALSSLPP
+65 
-72 ATRTPTLAHER
+72 
-83 RRATMRF
+83 
-90 SHNGPAALCATIA
+90 
-103 RRRRSVISSSFFSNV
+103 
-118 LSRESGRRVQPAFS
+118 
-132 SAAGDFDAPRSENVL
+132 
-147 FKRSGFFSSSSS
+147 FSSSTRSKAILSS
-159 SSRFAEGGERNVR
+159 TDDDVVPDN
-172 ANAIM
+172 I
-177 SSVEEDEE
+177 
-185 DSEEMDLR
+185 DLQ
-193 LPADMPG
+193 LPADMPE

-215 FAKSSSSSKA
+215 FVKSSSSPSA
-225 SDGMDDDDDDQDY
+225 SLSGAEVENDDEEDADDTDEEEDFVADS
-238 DDEEEYV
+238 DDEEED
-245 EEEEEEDGD
+245 EDDVD
-254 IAEIDKKTIKVSVDA
+254 ILVAEIDEKTIKVSVDA

-298 QVAALEPALN
+298 QVAALEPAQS

-337 DEERKNGEDEDWG
+337 DEEESNRGDED
-350 GERRRMS
+350 GEGTRRRGS

-395 GAPIGAQESK
+395 GAPIGPQESK

-481 QQKFLVDQVSI
+481 QQKFLVDQVNI

-507 LMSCAVAFPSK
+507 LMSCSVAFPSK

-633 LHTDREYYRL
+633 LHTDREFYRL

-654 REINPPTSSEVMAAS
+654 REINPPSSSEVMAAS
-669 AATAEHRIHE
+669 AATAEHRIHA
-679 VDDEVLEYFLPAAKD
+679 VDEDVLEFFLPAAKD
-694 MIRNVKQKKTNDEDE
+694 MIRNVQQKTTSDDEE
-709 ETETEDETP
+709 TETETEDETL
-718 TSEEEIERRAQEL
+718 TSQEEIERRAQEL

-754 SPGQVTML
+754 SPGQVTMI
-762 VEDVS
+762 VEDVN

-814 EIAQELLDMGTIAGF
+814 EFAQELLDMGTIAGF
-829 EVSKAKVL
+829 EVTKATVL
-837 PELSRD
+837 PELARD
-843 SGRAG
+843 SGGRAG

-862 GFSRGGG
+862 GRDGFSRGGG

-914 RDGGGFERRDRGG
+914 RDGGGFERRD
-927 FERRDGG
+927 GG

-945 GYSSRGGGNRRE
+945 GFERRDRGGGGGGGGYSSRSGNSRE
-957 GGYSSAAS
+957 GGYSSAGS
-965 RSGGGDWSMQ
+965 RSGGGGGDWSMQ

>member
-1 VSECSYLKKKE
+1 MQSAVGL
-12 LRKRTRMK
+12 L
-20 VPERFSTAER
+20 
-30 RDERREKKAKKKRRK
+30 
-45 KAPQFHSQ
+45 
-53 REEEEEEETIMR
+53 
-65 ALSSLPP
+65 LSS
-72 ATRTPTLAHER
+72 TPSPVLLA
-83 RRATMRF
+83 
-90 SHNGPAALCATIA
+90 SP
-103 RRRRSVISSSFFSNV
+103 SKSSSFEKMTV
-118 LSRESGRRVQPAFS
+118 PTTSRAFFS
-132 SAAGDFDAPRSENVL
+132 SAARRLSARKRRTIMISSGGTPAAGAMTPPSYSYSYARRKDATTMRRYFGRGISSTARSNAKNNSKAIL
-147 FKRSGFFSSSSS
+147 SSTDDDVVPD
-159 SSRFAEGGERNVR
+159 N
-172 ANAIM
+172 I
-177 SSVEEDEE
+177 
-185 DSEEMDLR
+185 DLQ
-193 LPADMPG
+193 LPADMPE

-215 FAKSSSSSKA
+215 FVKSSSSS
-225 SDGMDDDDDDQDY
+225 SLSGGVVENDDEEDA
-238 DDEEEYV
+238 DDEEEEEDFV
-245 EEEEEEDGD
+245 VDSDEEEEEEEEEDVLV
-254 IAEIDKKTIKVSVDA
+254 AEIDEKTIKVSVDA

-298 QVAALEPALN
+298 QVAALEPAQS

-337 DEERKNGEDEDWG
+337 DEEENNRGDED
-350 GERRRMS
+350 GEGTRRRGS

-395 GAPIGAQESK
+395 GAPIGPQESK

-481 QQKFLVDQVSI
+481 QQKFLVDQVNI

-507 LMSCAVAFPSK
+507 LMSCSVAFPSK

-608 PNETESFVHR
+608 PNESESFVHR

-633 LHTDREYYRL
+633 LHTDREFYRL

-654 REINPPTSSEVMAAS
+654 REINPPSSSEVMAAS
-669 AATAEHRIHE
+669 AATAEHRIHA
-679 VDDEVLEYFLPAAKD
+679 VDEDILEFFLPAAKD
-694 MIRNVKQKKTNDEDE
+694 MIRNVQQKTTNDDE
-709 ETETEDETP
+709 ETETETEDETL
-718 TSEEEIERRAQEL
+718 TSQEEIERRAQEL

-754 SPGQVTML
+754 SPGQVTMI
-762 VEDVS
+762 VEDVN

-814 EIAQELLDMGTIAGF
+814 EFAQELLDMGTIAGF
-829 EVSKAKVL
+829 EVTKANVL
-837 PELSRD
+837 PELARD
-843 SGRAG
+843 SGGRAG
-848 AFGGGGRGGGRGGR
+848 SFGGGGRGGGRGGR
-862 GFSRGGG
+862 GRDGFSRGGG

-914 RDGGGFERRDRGG
+914 RDGGGFERRD
-927 FERRDGG
+927 GG

-945 GYSSRGGGNRRE
+945 GGGGGGYSSRSGNSRE
-957 GGYSSAAS
+957 GGYSSAGS
-965 RSGGGDWSMQ
+965 RSGGGGGDWSMQ

>member
-1 VSECSYLKKKE
+1 MQSAVGL
-12 LRKRTRMK
+12 L
-20 VPERFSTAER
+20 FS
-30 RDERREKKAKKKRRK
+30 
-45 KAPQFHSQ
+45 S
-53 REEEEEEETIMR
+53 
-65 ALSSLPP
+65 
-72 ATRTPTLAHER
+72 TPSPVLLA
-83 RRATMRF
+83 
-90 SHNGPAALCATIA
+90 SP
-103 RRRRSVISSSFFSNV
+103 SKSSSFEKMTV
-118 LSRESGRRVQPAFS
+118 PTTSRAFFS
-132 SAAGDFDAPRSENVL
+132 SAARRLSARKRRTIMISSGGTPAAGAMTPPSYSYSYARRKDATTMRRYFGRGISSTARSNAKNNSKAIL
-147 FKRSGFFSSSSS
+147 SSTDDDVVPD
-159 SSRFAEGGERNVR
+159 N
-172 ANAIM
+172 I
-177 SSVEEDEE
+177 
-185 DSEEMDLR
+185 DLQ
-193 LPADMPG
+193 LPADMPE

-215 FAKSSSSSKA
+215 FVKSSSSS
-225 SDGMDDDDDDQDY
+225 SLSGGVVENDDEEDA
-238 DDEEEYV
+238 DDEEEEEDFV
-245 EEEEEEDGD
+245 VDSDEEEEEEEEEDVLV
-254 IAEIDKKTIKVSVDA
+254 AEIDEKTIKVSVDA

-298 QVAALEPALN
+298 QVAALEPAQS

-337 DEERKNGEDEDWG
+337 DEEENNRGDED
-350 GERRRMS
+350 GEGTRRRGS

-395 GAPIGAQESK
+395 GAPIGPQESK

-481 QQKFLVDQVSI
+481 QQKFLVDQVNI

-507 LMSCAVAFPSK
+507 LMSCSVAFPSK

-608 PNETESFVHR
+608 PNESESFVHR

-633 LHTDREYYRL
+633 LHTDREFYRL

-654 REINPPTSSEVMAAS
+654 REINPPSSSEVMAAS
-669 AATAEHRIHE
+669 AATAEHRIHA
-679 VDDEVLEYFLPAAKD
+679 VDEDILEFFLPAAKD
-694 MIRNVKQKKTNDEDE
+694 MIRNVQQKTTNDDE
-709 ETETEDETP
+709 ETETETEDETL
-718 TSEEEIERRAQEL
+718 TSQEEIERRAQEL

-754 SPGQVTML
+754 SPGQVTMI
-762 VEDVS
+762 VEDVN

-814 EIAQELLDMGTIAGF
+814 EFAQELLDMGTIAGF
-829 EVSKAKVL
+829 EVTKANVL
-837 PELSRD
+837 PELARD
-843 SGRAG
+843 SGGRAG
-848 AFGGGGRGGGRGGR
+848 SFGGGGRGGGRGGR
-862 GFSRGGG
+862 GRDGFSRGGG

-914 RDGGGFERRDRGG
+914 RDGGGFERRD
-927 FERRDGG
+927 GG

-945 GYSSRGGGNRRE
+945 GGGGGGYSSRSGNSRE
-957 GGYSSAAS
+957 GGYSSAGS
-965 RSGGGDWSMQ
+965 RSGGGGGDWSMQ

>member
-1 VSECSYLKKKE
+1 
-12 LRKRTRMK
+12 M
-20 VPERFSTAER
+20 
-30 RDERREKKAKKKRRK
+30 
-45 KAPQFHSQ
+45 
-53 REEEEEEETIMR
+53 I
-65 ALSSLPP
+65 
-72 ATRTPTLAHER
+72 
-83 RRATMRF
+83 
-90 SHNGPAALCATIA
+90 G
-103 RRRRSVISSSFFSNV
+103 
-118 LSRESGRRVQPAFS
+118 
-132 SAAGDFDAPRSENVL
+132 
-147 FKRSGFFSSSSS
+147 
-159 SSRFAEGGERNVR
+159 
-172 ANAIM
+172 NAIGV
-177 SSVEEDEE
+177 SSETDDEE
-185 DSEEMDLR
+185 YTTDLQ

-200 FDDDYEAIVAKVDKL
+200 FDDDYEAIVAKVDDL
-215 FAKSSSSSKA
+215 FKETAAHEDVEETRKK
-225 SDGMDDDDDDQDY
+225 DR
-238 DDEEEYV
+238 DDEDV
-245 EEEEEEDGD
+245 DEDV
-254 IAEIDKKTIKVSVDA
+254 AKIDEKTIKVSVDD

-298 QVAALEPALN
+298 QVAALGPAQS

-337 DEERKNGEDEDWG
+337 DEEERNSCDDDG
-350 GERRRMS
+350 GARRRGV
-357 RDKRPRCIVLAP
+357 RDMRPRCIVLAP

-395 GAPIGAQESK
+395 GAPIGPQESK

-422 LLNRGTLDLSRVQ
+422 LLNRRTLDLSRVQ

-555 VSTEVLHGDIA
+555 CSTEVLHGDIA
-566 QAQRERTLQR
+566 QSQRERTLQR

-633 LHTDREYYRL
+633 LHTDREFYRL

-654 REINPPTSSEVMAAS
+654 REINPPSSSEVMAAS

-679 VDDEVLEYFLPAAKD
+679 VDEDVLEYFLPAAKD
-694 MIRNVKQKKTNDEDE
+694 MIKNVRQNFTNDDEE
-709 ETETEDETP
+709 ETETEDDGEDDETL
-718 TSEEEIERRAQEL
+718 TSQEKIERRAEEL
-731 LARALAALSGHTEAP
+731 LAKALAALSGHTEAP

-762 VEDVS
+762 VEDVNNE
-767 GDLPAFSARDLLAT
+767 LPAFSARDLLAT

-814 EIAQELLDMGTIAGF
+814 EFVQELLDMGTIAGF
-829 EVSKAKVL
+829 EVSKANFL
-837 PELSRD
+837 PRLARD
-843 SGRAG
+843 NGSRAG
-848 AFGGGGRGGGRGGR
+848 AF
-862 GFSRGGG
+862 GG
-869 RGGGRFSRDG
+869 RGGGRFSRGGGRFSRGG
-879 GGRGGFSRDRGGG
+879 GGRGGYSRDRDRGGG

-899 FSRGGDRGGGGGYSS
+899 FSRGGDRGGNYGS
-914 RDGGGFERRDRGG
+914 RDRGGGFERRDRGG
-927 FERRDGG
+927 
-934 GFERRDRGGGG
+934 
-945 GYSSRGGGNRRE
+945 YSSRGGRE
-957 GGYSSAAS
+957 GGYSSAGA
-965 RSGGGDWSMQ
+965 RSDWSMQ